1 MATSRNKSTWLIAL
15 DTHPN
20 KRNINEFWDF
30 TSFLSFHM
38 VGLILFLFSTYYKTA
53 KICIKKFILDKLI
66 QSNTNSES
74 DQQSDTSLVFRMKEN
89 RWIKPTQTASSLE
102 MDDK

>member
-1 MATSRNKSTWLIAL
+1 M
-15 DTHPN
+15 
-20 KRNINEFWDF
+20 
-30 TSFLSFHM
+30 
-38 VGLILFLFSTYYKTA
+38 Y
-53 KICIKKFILDKLI
+53 KKFILDKLI

-89 RWIKPTQTASSLE
+89 RWIKPTQTASSSE